1 MIVGIPKETYPG
13 ETLVALLPSHVALL
27 TKVGLGVMVESGAG
41 EASGGADAAYR
52 ASGADV
58 ITDRP
63 ALFRAAQIIVQVRT
77 PAVNFEKG
85 EADLQLLGPQSTL
98 IGLADPLGRPEAVRE
113 LAQRG
118 ARLYALELMPR
129 ISRAQS
135 MDVLSSL
142 ATIVGYKAVLLAADR
157 LPKLFPML
165 TTPAGTI
172 PPARVLVIGA
182 GVAGLQAIATARR
195 LGAAVSAYD
204 VRPAAKEQIRSLGA
218 KAVEVPADAMDAAE
232 ESGGYAKALDEQ
244 VCRRQREGLAPTV
257 ATSDVIVSTAAVPG
271 RRAPLLMTSD
281 MVARMARGSIIV
293 DVAAGSGGNCEL
305 TRPDEAVW
313 HHGVLVLG
321 PTNLP
326 STVPMHASQLYGR
339 NVANLLLHLCQDG
352 GLRLDL
358 DDEIVRG
365 ILVTQGGEVVHA
377 RVRALLDAPPHQ
389 ISAKG

>member
-1 MIVGIPKETYPG
+1 MIVGVPKETYPG
-13 ETLVALLPSHVALL
+13 ETLVALLPAHVPLL
-27 TKVGLGVMVESGAG
+27 TKIGLGVMVESGAG
-41 EASGGADAAYR
+41 EAAGCADAAYR
-52 ASGADV
+52 ANGAD
-58 ITDRP
+58 ITTDRA
-63 ALFRAAQIIVQVRT
+63 ALFGAAGIILQVRT
-77 PAVNFEKG
+77 PGANLDQG
-85 EADLQLLGPQSTL
+85 DADLRLLGPHSTL

-142 ATIVGYKAVLLAADR
+142 ATIMGYKAVLLAADR

-218 KAVEVPADAMDAAE
+218 KVVAVPADAMEVAE
-232 ESGGYAKALDEQ
+232 ESGGYAKALDEEMY
-244 VCRRQREGLAPTV
+244 RRQREGLAPTV
-257 ATSDVIVSTAAVPG
+257 ATSDVIVTTAAVPG

-339 NVANLLLHLCQDG
+339 NVANLLLHLCKDG

-358 DDEIVRG
+358 DDDIVRG
-365 ILVTQGGEVVHA
+365 ILVAQGGEVVHP
-377 RVRALLDAPPHQ
+377 RVRALLDATPQ
-389 ISAKG
+389 QVSTKG